1 MNPDSPQPQVADH
14 KDSPSVLIEQNE
26 TVLAIVR
33 RHWMGQFAIILVSFS
48 ALVSLLVLAVVLGAD
63 SSSGMDHTTY
73 AFVMGAGVLVVGILM
88 FMLFIVTFIYGQSR
102 LTITDKSLV
111 QVIQNSLFSRKVA
124 RLSMSNVED
133 VSVQQSG
140 LLQTLFGY
148 GTLTVQTA
156 GEEDNFIFALCP
168 KPNKY
173 AEVILEARQSYALKH
188 PAD

>member
-1 MNPDSPQPQVADH
+1 MNPDTSQPPVASPANP
-14 KDSPSVLIEQNE
+14 KSVLIESDE
-26 TVLAIVR
+26 TVLAIVKK
-33 RHWMGQFAIILVSFS
+33 HWMGQLAIILVSFS
-48 ALVSLLVLAVVLGAD
+48 ALISLLVLAVVLGAD

-73 AFVMGAGVLVVGILM
+73 GLVMGVGVLVVGILM

-111 QVIQNSLFSRKVA
+111 QIIQASFFNRKVA

-133 VSVQQSG
+133 VSVHQNG
-140 LLQTLFGY
+140 VLQTMCGY

-168 KPNKY
+168 NPNKY
-173 AEVILEARQSYALKH
+173 AEIILDARQSYALKH